1 MFSTNFKHR
10 FVEIY
15 SFKKKFWTLS
25 GKLLLHKKFYFARL
39 ENSKGSSKSLY
50 LIQTSEHTLVA
61 PVVNI
66 HSMIFTSYS
75 LQISVKLNR
84 LWKIWPQILNGL
96 RKRHCAF
103 WAGFR
108 KKEEGFHFFPDPVI
122 LINNE
127 PSLNWKCFGLY
138 VTRELIWR
146 QTPNLCITVYWNKNI
161 LLLF

>member
-1 MFSTNFKHR
+1 MFSTHFKHR
-10 FVEIY
+10 FVETY
-15 SFKKKFWTLS
+15 SFKKMLNTFSETFTSQEVLFGEV
-25 GKLLLHKKFYFARL
+25 GKLQTFFQVIV
-39 ENSKGSSKSLY
+39 

-75 LQISVKLNR
+75 LQIGVKLNR

-146 QTPNLCITVYWNKNI
+146 QTLKLRITVYWNKNI

>member
-1 MFSTNFKHR
+1 MFSTHFKHR
-10 FVEIY
+10 FVETY
-15 SFKKKFWTLS
+15 SFKKMLNTFSETFTSQEVLFGDV
-25 GKLLLHKKFYFARL
+25 GKLQTFFQVIV
-39 ENSKGSSKSLY
+39 

-61 PVVNI
+61 PVVNK

-75 LQISVKLNR
+75 PQISVKLNR
-84 LWKIWPQILNGL
+84 PWKIWPQILHRL
-96 RKRHCAF
+96 RKRQCAF

-108 KKEEGFHFFPDPVI
+108 KKEESFYFFPDLVI

-146 QTPNLCITVYWNKNI
+146 QTPNLCITVHWNKNI